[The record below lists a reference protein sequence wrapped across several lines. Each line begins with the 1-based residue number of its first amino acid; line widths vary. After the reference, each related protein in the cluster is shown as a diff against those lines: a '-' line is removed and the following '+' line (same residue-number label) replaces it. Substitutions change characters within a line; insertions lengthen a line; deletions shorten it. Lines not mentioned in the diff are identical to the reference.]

1 VKTQDLIQL
10 GALGLVA
17 YLAYQ
22 KFAQAKPNTS
32 VPNLP
37 VQHLPV
43 QPSVQIPDFGVT
55 HPNDPGWGDNPSN
68 PADFGLQ
75 NVIDGVIWG

>member
-1 VKTQDLIQL
+1 LKTQDLIQL

-32 VPNLP
+32 TPK
-37 VQHLPV
+37 LPV
-43 QPSVQIPDFGVT
+43 QPSVQTPDFGINN
-55 HPNDPGWGDNPSN
+55 PNDPGWSDNSGSNVPS
-68 PADFGLQ
+68 DWGLQ
-75 NVIDGVIWG
+75 NVIDGAVWG